1 MEEANMSTTLDD
13 LVKMDGVIAAFEYMP
28 DGECTGYRNVSP
40 EMAAMIARFCATV
53 TMLFNTLATSFTS
66 LAETSWMP
74 QQGWT
79 YTGGNHTVILG
90 GGGYRGVFV
99 ETAKAN
105 LPELLQALS
114 G

>member
-1 MEEANMSTTLDD
+1 MPTTLDD
-13 LVKMDGVIAAFEYMP
+13 LAKMEGVIVAFEYTP
-28 DGECTGYRNVSP
+28 DGECIGYRNVSP

-66 LAETSWMP
+66 LAEASWMP

-79 YTGGNHTVILG
+79 YTGGDHTVIIG
-90 GGGYRGVFV
+90 SGGYRGVFV

-105 LPELLQALS
+105 LPKLFQALS

>member
-1 MEEANMSTTLDD
+1 MSATLDD
-13 LVKMDGVIAAFEYMP
+13 LVKMEGVIAAFEYTP
-28 DGECTGYRNVSP
+28 DGECVGYRNVSP

-66 LAETSWMP
+66 LAEANWMP

-79 YTGGNHTVILG
+79 YTGGDHTVILG

-105 LPELLQALS
+105 LPELFQALS